1 MSMEGSCRLMRRST
15 IAMVTKATIVWAIFR
30 RQVLECTDSTMAER
44 EECCLGG
51 GEGSEDPGEE

>member
-30 RQVLECTDSTMAER
+30 RQMLECTDSTMAER
-44 EECCLGG
+44 EEWL
-51 GEGSEDPGEE
+51 S